1 MFSGIVAM
9 CGSVL
14 EIKPEDGVHR
24 FRLHASSDFVDG
36 LDIGASVCVNGTC
49 LSVTSIDGENLS
61 FDLVEETME
70 VTTFDS
76 LVPGDQVN
84 LERSLRFGDEIG
96 GHQISGHIS
105 TTARITERD
114 DRGDASYMTFNV
126 NQDWARYIFAKGF
139 IALDGCSLT
148 VAEMDPSGDFTVWLI
163 PETLSRTC
171 FGSRTVGDYVNVE
184 IDAATRAIVET
195 TERLAEGT

>member
-14 EIKPEDGVHR
+14 EISSEGGVHR
-24 FRLHASSDFVDG
+24 FRLQSSSDFVDD

-49 LSVTSIDGENLS
+49 LSVTSIDGEDLS

-70 VTTFDS
+70 VTTFAS
-76 LVPGDQVN
+76 LNPGDRVN
-84 LERSLRFGDEIG
+84 IERSLRVGDEIG

-105 TTARITERD
+105 TTAQITERD
-114 DRGDASYMTFNV
+114 DRGDASYMTFKV
-126 NQDWARYIFAKGF
+126 DQDWSRYIFAKGF

-148 VAEMDPSGDFTVWLI
+148 VAENDPSGHFTVWLI
-163 PETLSRTC
+163 PETLNRTC
-171 FGSRTVGDYVNVE
+171 FGTRTVGDYVNVE